1 MDNELW
7 FTRSVVQVLRDHVL
21 AIAHVLGVDSANS
34 LVEAW

>member
-7 FTRSVVQVLRDHVL
+7 FTRSVAQVLRDHVL
-21 AIAHVLGVDSANS
+21 AIAHVLGVDSAPS